1 MRPRCTRTSMSR
13 PDQVSLH
20 GLEAPTISRHGRRV
34 PSRVQPDEPV
44 TFDGTTVDRIY
55 YSTDTLRLDDPAW
68 DRVIVIEAHGTKQT
82 VTWNPGTA
90 ADTEIGDMQ
99 PGEWRDS

>member
-1 MRPRCTRTSMSR
+1 M
-13 PDQVSLH
+13 
-20 GLEAPTISRHGRRV
+20 
-34 PSRVQPDEPV
+34 QPDEPV